1 MRPVRV
7 LIADDHAMV
16 RAGIRALLEKVPD
29 VEVVAEAGDGREA
42 LNLTRSDAPDVVL
55 MDIAMSGLNGLEA
68 TRRIIEKF
76 PRVHVIM
83 LSMYSDEEYVWKAL
97 RSGAE
102 GYLLKG
108 ASIAELELAIKSVA
122 RGESY
127 LSPPISKSVILNY
140 IRRAGGA
147 PTQLERL
154 TSRQIEILQLVAEG
168 QTTKQIALTRSEF
181 SGYAPVARY
190 ASVTHPAF
198 VTKTG
203 PPGYLVR
210 NIFLTTHNPVY
221 CLFQFTNSCLLGEI
235 TDRTS
240 A

>member
-42 LNLTRSDAPDVVL
+42 LNLTKNDAPDVVL

-68 TRRIIEKF
+68 TRRIVEKF
-76 PRVHVIM
+76 PGVHVIM

-108 ASIAELELAIKSVA
+108 ASIGELELAIKSVA
-122 RGESY
+122 QGESY

-168 QTTKQIALTRSEF
+168 QTTKQIALTLKIS
-181 SGYAPVARY
+181 
-190 ASVTHPAF
+190 
-198 VTKTG
+198 TKTVEAHRKQLMKRLAVRDVAS
-203 PPGYLVR
+203 LVR
-210 NIFLTTHNPVY
+210 HAVKLGLIHIEAAAPLLKSFLTDPGV
-221 CLFQFTNSCLLGEI
+221 S
-235 TDRTS
+235 
-240 A
+240 

>member
-42 LNLTRSDAPDVVL
+42 LNLTKSDAPDVVL

-68 TRRIIEKF
+68 TRRIVEKF
-76 PRVHVIM
+76 PGVHVIM

-122 RGESY
+122 QGESY
-127 LSPPISKSVILNY
+127 LSPPISKSVILDY

-147 PTQLERL
+147 PTELERL
-154 TSRQIEILQLVAEG
+154 TARQIEILQLVAEG
-168 QTTKQIALTRSEF
+168 QTTKQIALTLKIS
-181 SGYAPVARY
+181 
-190 ASVTHPAF
+190 
-198 VTKTG
+198 TKTVEAHRKELMKRLAVRDVAS
-203 PPGYLVR
+203 LVR
-210 NIFLTTHNPVY
+210 HAIKLGLIQIEAAAPLLKSFLT
-221 CLFQFTNSCLLGEI
+221 NSGF
-235 TDRTS
+235 S
-240 A
+240 

>member
-16 RAGIRALLEKVPD
+16 RAGIRALLERVPD

-68 TRRIIEKF
+68 TRRIMEKF
-76 PRVHVIM
+76 PAVHVIM

-127 LSPPISKSVILNY
+127 LSPPISKSVILDY
-140 IRRAGGA
+140 IRRASGA

-168 QTTKQIALTRSEF
+168 QTTKQIALTLKIS
-181 SGYAPVARY
+181 
-190 ASVTHPAF
+190 
-198 VTKTG
+198 TKTVEAHRKELMKRLAVRDVAS
-203 PPGYLVR
+203 LVR
-210 NIFLTTHNPVY
+210 HAVKLDLIQIEAAAPLLKSLLTDSG
-221 CLFQFTNSCLLGEI
+221 FS
-235 TDRTS
+235 
-240 A
+240 